1 MISRLAWLAAD
12 ARRTTKGLGNPRDL
26 AAAARWIAANALAA
40 RGVEVKLTGTVPRTA
55 SVLGLR
61 AQCFAQVTAAIAT
74 VPVLIDASE
83 IPAHWRMALRA
94 LGVPV
99 LDRSVARALAGGASV
114 LSLTGIGGAELR
126 VDPDHRGFHV
136 TLPS

>member
-1 MISRLAWLAAD
+1 VISRLAWLAAD
-12 ARRTTKGLGNPRDL
+12 ARQTTKGLGNPRDR

-40 RGVEVKLTGTVPRTA
+40 RGVEVTFAGAAPRTPC
-55 SVLGLR
+55 VIGLR
-61 AQCFAQVTAAIAT
+61 AECFAQVTAAIAS

-83 IPAHWRMALRA
+83 LPAHWRMALRA

-99 LDRSVARALAGGASV
+99 LDRSMARALAGGASV
-114 LSLTGIGGAELR
+114 LCLNGLGATELR
-126 VDPDHRGFHV
+126 VDPDHRGFRV